1 MSPAT
6 YNKRK
11 SDKNYEF
18 LTRLYEKD
26 VHDVSLAKLK
36 IMHVRW
42 NSGKQ
47 YFYSIINI
55 HYFKVIIQKRTQ
67 YL

>member
-11 SDKNYEF
+11 YDKNDEF

-42 NSGKQ
+42 NSGTIFLFNNK
-47 YFYSIINI
+47 YTLF
-55 HYFKVIIQKRTQ
+55 
-67 YL
+67 